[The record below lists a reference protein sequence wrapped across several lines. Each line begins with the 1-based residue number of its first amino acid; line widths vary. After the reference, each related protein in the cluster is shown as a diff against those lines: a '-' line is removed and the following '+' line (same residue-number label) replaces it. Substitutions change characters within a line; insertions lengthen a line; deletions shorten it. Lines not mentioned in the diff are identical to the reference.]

1 MNIQLSTLLSTALL
15 ISSFLL
21 PQVGQAKEQKAT
33 IAQVGFHISH
43 PAKKYDAKLL
53 LGGATAVAH
62 FDGSDLSKTS
72 VDATIQVEYFNSDN
86 ELRDSHMMEVLEGI
100 IFPNITW
107 KGVATGVAAT
117 PITAGKHEI
126 RVKGPLT
133 VHGVTQE
140 VEIPVMMEVAEN
152 GLITVQAKFSIS
164 LESYEIE
171 RPSLVFVKIADEV
184 PINVKMVF
192 PAGPELLAPPVA
204 EPAPAASAE
213 ESPVPAA
220 SAEESP
226 APAAEQTEAPSTDQS
241 QTP

>member
-1 MNIQLSTLLSTALL
+1 MNLQPSALLSTGLL
-15 ISSFLL
+15 IASFLL
-21 PQVGQAKEQKAT
+21 PQTGQAKEQKAT

-43 PAKKYDAKLL
+43 PAKQYDCKLL
-53 LGGATAVAH
+53 QGGATAIAH

-100 IFPNITW
+100 IFPTITW

-117 PITAGKHEI
+117 PITVGKHNI

-140 VEIPVMMEVAEN
+140 VEIPVVMDVAEN
-152 GLITVQAKFSIS
+152 GLVTVQASFSIS

-192 PAGPELLAPPVA
+192 PAGPELLAAPIA
-204 EPAPAASAE
+204 EPAPSSE
-213 ESPVPAA
+213 ESPGAAPA
-220 SAEESP
+220 SGESP
-226 APAAEQTEAPSTDQS
+226 GPAPEQAEAPITDQN
-241 QTP
+241 QQP